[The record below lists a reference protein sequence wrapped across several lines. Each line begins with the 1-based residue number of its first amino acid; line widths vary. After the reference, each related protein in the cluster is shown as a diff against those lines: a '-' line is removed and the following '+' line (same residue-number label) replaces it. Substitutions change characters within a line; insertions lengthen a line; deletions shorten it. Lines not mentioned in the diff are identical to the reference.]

1 MSVLLIALLLI
12 QAGNPIRFQTG
23 FISGQ
28 IHESDGNPAAGV
40 RVAVT
45 PADRPDEILVRI
57 GETDASGRF
66 RLDEIPPGR
75 YLVTAGV
82 RMAPTY
88 YPGVKDAGDARIVVV
103 SAGSTV
109 SAIDFQLVK
118 PTTVRVRAH
127 VNGVPAGAPAGLFMG
142 MLISVSDTG
151 LSLRRLLGVDVLPD
165 GSFVFEQVTPGLY
178 EIGVFPA
185 NGSTRTRIE
194 VRDKDI
200 ESPPIRVDGG
210 NLWGRTTIEEGG
222 EIPGLTR
229 MTTIVQGDP
238 ISFLTIQITP
248 ESGPRGRGRGSY
260 SPVASVRPNGLFR
273 LQLPAG
279 GYRVSEL
286 ELPMGFTLKTLT
298 YGSVDLLNSPF
309 QVSEPPSPKEMQMTV
324 ARAAPAGIPWRTIR
338 GRIEG
343 PPQNRT
349 LPVWVD
355 ISGTASATHGA
366 GKINE
371 RRRGEV
377 QAQPDG
383 AFEITGVPPG
393 SYAVRAFI
401 DNIGGQPIEV
411 TIRDSDV
418 DGVRLALGVPPEN

>member
-1 MSVLLIALLLI
+1 MIVLLIALLLI

-28 IHESDGNPAAGV
+28 IRESDGSPAAGV

-127 VNGVPAGAPAGLFMG
+127 VNGVPARAPAGLFMG
-142 MLISVSDTG
+142 MLIPVSEAG
-151 LSLRRLLGVDVLPD
+151 LPLRRRLLGVDVQPD
-165 GSFVFEQVTPGLY
+165 GSFTFEQVTPGLY

-194 VRDKDI
+194 VRDKDV

-229 MTTIVQGDP
+229 MTALVQGDP
-238 ISFLTIQITP
+238 ISFLTIHITP
-248 ESGPRGRGRGSY
+248 DSGPGSRGRGSY
-260 SPVASVRPNGLFR
+260 SSVASVRSNGLFR

-286 ELPMGFTLKTLT
+286 ELPMGFTLKSLT
-298 YGSVDLLNSPF
+298 YGSVDLLNSAF
-309 QVSEPPSPKEMQMTV
+309 QISEPPSPEEMQMTV
-324 ARAAPAGIPWRTIR
+324 ARAARAGIPWRTIR
-338 GRIEG
+338 GRIES
-343 PPQNRT
+343 PPQNGT

-355 ISGTASATHGA
+355 ISGTASATHGT

-393 SYAVRAFI
+393 SYAVRAFM
-401 DNIGGQPIEV
+401 DNTSGQPIEV

-418 DGVRLALGVPPEN
+418 DGVRLALGVPR